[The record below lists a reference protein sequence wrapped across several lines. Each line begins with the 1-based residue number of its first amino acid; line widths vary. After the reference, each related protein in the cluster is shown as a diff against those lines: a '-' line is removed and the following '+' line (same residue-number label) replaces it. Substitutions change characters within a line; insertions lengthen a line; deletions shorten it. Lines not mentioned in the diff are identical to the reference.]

1 MNEWLIALLSG
12 MIVALIA
19 TIIIWFLI
27 QKNNQDRE
35 KLMSFQHNHESLLNN
50 TFGDLHFSLFSEIVV
65 SEEKIREKER

>member
-27 QKNNQDRE
+27 QKNHQDRE
-35 KLMSFQHNHESLLNN
+35 KWKQIANDNFLR
-50 TFGDLHFSLFSEIVV
+50 
-65 SEEKIREKER
+65 EKIVFLILFERHVIKLKKIEKNI

>member
-1 MNEWLIALLSG
+1 MNLVIIAF
-12 MIVALIA
+12 IV
-19 TIIIWFLI
+19 
-27 QKNNQDRE
+27 